1 MSELEKYSSLEAYQ
15 VAEMA
20 KEKGLVLLEGNYL
33 NPWDSTEIKSNGY
46 CVAQVIAGQYVILAD
61 DGSVYP
67 IQKLYG
73 YYRNNTWEF
82 QSTLKQAKERIVN
95 FGGTIKNPP
104 NFFAYVRVY
113 SEEPEYYGFLQRL
126 YLEEFARKHGIT
138 YKERFIC
145 TGGRQST
152 AEFSASTA
160 EMDAVINS
168 CKKSFSQITKDDFL
182 VVSDTSRL
190 AGDKYM
196 WGVSFNIIPV
206 NFEETSYTKYEYYK
220 LEKAPERS
228 GDEEEQEEDTEYEQM
243 SQEHREMTMEQDDQ
257 TFIESEEQYG

>member
-1 MSELEKYSSLEAYQ
+1 MSEFEKYSSLEAYQ

-20 KEKGLVLLEGNYL
+20 KVKGLILLEGNYL
-33 NPWDSTEIKSNGY
+33 NPWDSTDIKSKGY
-46 CVAQVIAGQYVILAD
+46 GVARMIAGQYLILAD

-67 IQKLYG
+67 SCKLYG
-73 YYRNNTWEF
+73 SYEGNTWEF
-82 QSTLKQAKERIVN
+82 QSTLEQAKERIVN

-113 SEEPEYYGFLQRL
+113 SEEPEYYGFMQRL
-126 YLEEFARKHGIT
+126 YLEEFAQKHGIT
-138 YKERFIC
+138 YKELFIC

-152 AEFSASTA
+152 VGFSASTT
-160 EMDAVINS
+160 EMDDVIDY

-190 AGDKYM
+190 NGDKYM

-206 NFEETSYTKYEYYK
+206 SFEETSYTRYEYHK
-220 LEKAPERS
+220 LEKAPKRS
-228 GDEEEQEEDTEYEQM
+228 GDEEEQEEDIEYEQM
-243 SQEHREMTMEQDDQ
+243 SQEHWKMTMEQDNQ